1 MLRRIISVIGGP
13 RGTAVAT
20 GTGKVEYGELVVDV
34 DGAVRFQPAEE
45 AAAPEGSRAE
55 GEEVGTPGADPTG

>member
-1 MLRRIISVIGGP
+1 MLRRIISVTGGP

-20 GTGKVEYGELVVDV
+20 GTGQVEYGQLVVDV

-45 AAAPEGSRAE
+45 AA
-55 GEEVGTPGADPTG
+55 GTRRKPRRG